1 MKKILLIFA
10 ATSSLFTQEYDPY
23 TGKPIRLPTKNI
35 FTSKIQEN
43 ETIPTVKLVKVE
55 LKSEETVSGELIQEK
70 NTFII
75 IKNEVLGI
83 LQIEKNK
90 IAEMYESAGADYSV
104 KKANSTKSAAAS
116 ARNSAHKNKKNFK
129 KQYQQYSML
138 EVFEFLKRSVALL
151 LIGMLFLE
159 DYLH

>member
-35 FTSKIQEN
+35 FTGQIQEN

-90 IAEMYESAGADYSV
+90 IAEMYESAGVDYSV

-116 ARNSAHKNKKNFK
+116 ARNSAYKNKKILKNNINSIQCLKYLNF
-129 KQYQQYSML
+129 
-138 EVFEFLKRSVALL
+138 
-151 LIGMLFLE
+151 
-159 DYLH
+159 

>member
-35 FTSKIQEN
+35 FTGKIQEN

-83 LQIEKNK
+83 LQIEK
-90 IAEMYESAGADYSV
+90 
-104 KKANSTKSAAAS
+104 
-116 ARNSAHKNKKNFK
+116 
-129 KQYQQYSML
+129 
-138 EVFEFLKRSVALL
+138 
-151 LIGMLFLE
+151 
-159 DYLH
+159 

>member
-23 TGKPIRLPTKNI
+23 TGKPIQLSTKNI
-35 FTSKIQEN
+35 FTGQIQEN

-75 IKNEVLGI
+75 C
-83 LQIEKNK
+83 
-90 IAEMYESAGADYSV
+90 
-104 KKANSTKSAAAS
+104 
-116 ARNSAHKNKKNFK
+116 
-129 KQYQQYSML
+129 
-138 EVFEFLKRSVALL
+138 LL
-151 LIGMLFLE
+151 YTSPSPR
-159 DYLH
+159 DS

>member
-1 MKKILLIFA
+1 MKKILLIFG

-35 FTSKIQEN
+35 FTGQIQEN

-90 IAEMYESAGADYSV
+90 IAEMYESAGVDYSV
-104 KKANSTKSAAAS
+104 KKSK
-116 ARNSAHKNKKNFK
+116 
-129 KQYQQYSML
+129 
-138 EVFEFLKRSVALL
+138 
-151 LIGMLFLE
+151 
-159 DYLH
+159 LH

>member
-1 MKKILLIFA
+1 MKKILLIFG

-35 FTSKIQEN
+35 LTGQIQEN

-90 IAEMYESAGADYSV
+90 IAEIAPIKT
-104 KKANSTKSAAAS
+104 KKILKNNINSIQCLKYL
-116 ARNSAHKNKKNFK
+116 NF
-129 KQYQQYSML
+129 
-138 EVFEFLKRSVALL
+138 
-151 LIGMLFLE
+151 
-159 DYLH
+159 